1 VNDQPNFNP
10 SHDLML
16 ERVVGVRPELL
27 WRGWTEPELL
37 VQWFTPHPWKTVAC
51 EIDLRP
57 GGRFSTTMRSPEGQD
72 MPTHHGCFLEI
83 IENRKLLWTDG
94 LLPGYRP
101 SPAGFMTA
109 AIILE
114 PKGNET
120 RYVAIAMHADE
131 KSRRKH
137 EEMGFQEGWGV
148 ALDQL
153 VALTKTL

>member
-1 VNDQPNFNP
+1 
-10 SHDLML
+10 M
-16 ERVVGVRPELL
+16 
-27 WRGWTEPELL
+27 
-37 VQWFTPHPWKTVAC
+37 QWFTPAPWKTIAC

-57 GGRFSTTMRSPEGQD
+57 GGRFATTMRSPEGQD
-72 MPTHHGCFLEI
+72 MPTHQGCFLEI
-83 IENRKLLWTDG
+83 IVNRKLLWTDG

-114 PKGNET
+114 PHDTGT

-131 KSRRKH
+131 GSRKKH
-137 EEMGFQEGWGV
+137 EEMGFHTGWGT

-153 VALTKTL
+153 VMLAKTL